1 MGDHDDRDDDHDD
14 RDDDH
19 DHPHD
24 EPRRT
29 VQTRTPGP
37 GGPPSADA
45 AGAAAPERFTGLT
58 PQTRLVFIG
67 LLLGM
72 FVAGISQTIVSPALP
87 VMVAELGGIE
97 SYSWLAT
104 AAMLTA
110 AVVVPV
116 VGKLSDLYGR
126 RPFYL
131 GGLVVFMA
139 GAALAGAAPSFWWLV
154 AARAVQGLGMG
165 ALMTLSQ
172 TIIGD
177 IVPPRQRGRYQGWVG
192 AVFGVTSVAGP
203 LAGGWLTDHV
213 GWRAVFYAGLPFGV
227 VALVFV
233 ARNLH
238 LPHTRR
244 RVRIDVAGIVTLTLA
259 LVAVLLAAS
268 WGGTTYPWGSP
279 VVLGLLGAGA
289 GLLTVFV
296 LVERRAQEPVLPLR
310 LFRSSVFTLANVASL
325 TVAMAMFGAVFYIP
339 LYAQG
344 VLGLDA
350 TRSGAVLVPLSVT
363 MIGVGIVVGLL
374 ISRYGHYKRYLVGGT
389 VLMLVG
395 FGLLTRSGYGSSP
408 LQLTVATVV
417 IGVGIGGAMQT
428 YLLVV
433 QNAVGREDLG
443 VATASVQ
450 FFRNVGATVGIALL
464 GAVMTARLGPAIAER
479 LPAGTDAPGLGA
491 GSVLDPAVL
500 ASLPPGAEEVVRR
513 ALADALGGVFLAAV
527 PIVVVALVAS
537 VLLRAIPLRDTLHV
551 PPAPAVPR
559 AKAARD
565 DEPRDAVVGR

>member
-1 MGDHDDRDDDHDD
+1 MQ
-14 RDDDH
+14 
-19 DHPHD
+19 P
-24 EPRRT
+24 T
-29 VQTRTPGP
+29 TTPVAP
-37 GGPPSADA
+37 ATAPAVPTALTASA
-45 AGAAAPERFTGLT
+45 AAAPAPPRPVPAAPQPFTGLT
-58 PQTRLVFIG
+58 PPMRLVFIG

-87 VMVAELGGIE
+87 VMVAELGGID

-213 GWRAVFYAGLPFGV
+213 GWRWVFYAGLPFGIA
-227 VALVFV
+227 ALVFV

-259 LVAVLLAAS
+259 LVALLLAAS
-268 WGGTTYPWGSP
+268 WGGTTYAWSSP
-279 VVLGLLGAGA
+279 VLLGLIGAGA
-289 GLLTVFV
+289 VLLTAFV
-296 LVERRAQEPVLPLR
+296 LVEQRAEEPVLPLR

-325 TVAMAMFGAVFYIP
+325 TIAMAMFGVVFYIP
-339 LYAQG
+339 VYAQG
-344 VLGLDA
+344 VLGVDA
-350 TRSGAVLVPLSVT
+350 TQSGAILVPMSVT

-374 ISRYGHYKRYLVGGT
+374 ISRYGHYKRYVVGGT
-389 VLMLVG
+389 LLMLVG
-395 FGLLTRSGYGSSP
+395 FGLLTQTGYGSSP
-408 LQLTVATVV
+408 LQLTAATVV
-417 IGVGIGGAMQT
+417 IGLGIGGAMQT
-428 YLLVV
+428 FTLVV
-433 QNAVGREDLG
+433 QNVVGRDDLG

-479 LPAGTDAPGLGA
+479 LPAGGDAPTDLGA
-491 GSVLDPAVL
+491 ESVLDPTTL
-500 ASLPPGAEEVVRR
+500 AGLPAGAEEVVRR
-513 ALADALGGVFLAAV
+513 ALADALSGVFLAAV
-527 PIVVVALVAS
+527 PIVVVAIVAS

-551 PPAPAVPR
+551 SPAPAEEGV
-559 AKAARD
+559 AAR
-565 DEPRDAVVGR
+565 R

>member
-1 MGDHDDRDDDHDD
+1 M
-14 RDDDH
+14 
-19 DHPHD
+19 
-24 EPRRT
+24 EPPTRPGRAVAATVRT
-29 VQTRTPGP
+29 
-37 GGPPSADA
+37 
-45 AGAAAPERFTGLT
+45 AAPVAPAAPATPEPFTGLT

-87 VMVAELGGIE
+87 VMVGELGGIE

-104 AAMLTA
+104 GAMLTA

-126 RPFYL
+126 RSFYL

-165 ALMTLSQ
+165 TLMTLSQ

-203 LAGGWLTDHV
+203 LAGGWLTDTY
-213 GWRAVFYAGLPFGV
+213 GWRWVFYAGLPFGV

-244 RVRIDVAGIVTLTLA
+244 DVRVDVAGILTLTPA
-259 LVAVLLAAS
+259 LVAILLAVS
-268 WGGTTYPWGSP
+268 WGGTTYPWSSP
-279 VVLGLLGAGA
+279 VVLGLLAAGA
-289 GLLTVFV
+289 ALLAV
-296 LVERRAQEPVLPLR
+296 LVVVERRAAEPLLPLR

-339 LYAQG
+339 VYAQG
-344 VLGLDA
+344 VLGVDA
-350 TRSGAVLVPLSVT
+350 TRSGAILVPMSVT
-363 MIGVGIVVGLL
+363 MIGVGILVGLL
-374 ISRYGHYKRYLVGGT
+374 ISRYGHYKRYVVGGT

-395 FGLLTRSGYGSSP
+395 FGLLTRLDDGSSAW
-408 LQLTVATVV
+408 QLTAATVV
-417 IGVGIGGAMQT
+417 LGLGIGGAMQT
-428 YLLVV
+428 FTLVV

-450 FFRNVGATVGIALL
+450 FFRNVGATIGIALL
-464 GAVMTARLGPAIAER
+464 GAVMAARLGPAIAER
-479 LPAGTDAPGLGA
+479 LPAGAPADLDAA
-491 GSVLDPAVL
+491 SVLDPDAL
-500 ASLPPGAEEVVRR
+500 AGLPPGAEDAVRG
-513 ALADALGGVFLAAV
+513 ALADALDGAFLAAV
-527 PIVVVALVAS
+527 PVVVVAIVAS

-551 PPAPAVPR
+551 PEPVVSGPR
-559 AKAARD
+559 AGAGS
-565 DEPRDAVVGR
+565 PGR

>member
-1 MGDHDDRDDDHDD
+1 M
-14 RDDDH
+14 
-19 DHPHD
+19 
-24 EPRRT
+24 EPTTRPGRT
-29 VQTRTPGP
+29 VAATART
-37 GGPPSADA
+37 
-45 AGAAAPERFTGLT
+45 AAPVARAARTAVPVAPAAPATPEPFTGLT

-104 AAMLTA
+104 GAMLTA

-126 RPFYL
+126 RSFYL

-154 AARAVQGLGMG
+154 AARALQGLGMG
-165 ALMTLSQ
+165 TLMTLSQ

-203 LAGGWLTDHV
+203 LAGGWLTDTY
-213 GWRAVFYAGLPFGV
+213 GWRWVFYAGLPFGV
-227 VALVFV
+227 AALVFV

-244 RVRIDVAGIVTLTLA
+244 DVRVDVAGILTLTPA
-259 LVAVLLAAS
+259 LVAILLAVS
-268 WGGTTYPWGSP
+268 WGGTTYPWSSP
-279 VVLGLLGAGA
+279 VVLGLLAVGAA
-289 GLLTVFV
+289 LLAV
-296 LVERRAQEPVLPLR
+296 LVVVERRATEPLLPLR

-339 LYAQG
+339 VYAQG
-344 VLGLDA
+344 VLGADA
-350 TRSGAVLVPLSVT
+350 TRSGAILVPMSVT
-363 MIGVGIVVGLL
+363 MIGVGILVGLL
-374 ISRYGHYKRYLVGGT
+374 VSRYGHYKRYVVGGT
-389 VLMLVG
+389 VLMLGG
-395 FGLLTRSGYGSSP
+395 FGLLTRLDDGSSAW
-408 LQLTVATVV
+408 QLTAATVV
-417 IGVGIGGAMQT
+417 LGLGIGGAMQT
-428 YLLVV
+428 FTLVV

-450 FFRNVGATVGIALL
+450 FFRNVGATIGIALL

-479 LPAGTDAPGLGA
+479 LPAGAGAPADLDAA
-491 GSVLDPAVL
+491 SVLDPEAL
-500 ASLPPGAEEVVRR
+500 AGLPPGAEEAVRG

-527 PIVVVALVAS
+527 PVVVVAIVAS

-551 PPAPAVPR
+551 PAPAVSGPR
-559 AKAARD
+559 AGAGS
-565 DEPRDAVVGR
+565 PGR

>member
-1 MGDHDDRDDDHDD
+1 M
-14 RDDDH
+14 
-19 DHPHD
+19 
-24 EPRRT
+24 EPT
-29 VQTRTPGP
+29 TAPTAP
-37 GGPPSADA
+37 AT
-45 AGAAAPERFTGLT
+45 PERFTGLS
-58 PQTRLVFIG
+58 PQMRLVFIG

-97 SYSWLAT
+97 GYSWLAT

-110 AVVVPV
+110 AVVVPI

-203 LAGGWLTDHV
+203 LADGWLTDHV
-213 GWRAVFYAGLPFGV
+213 GWRWVFYAGLPFGV
-227 VALVFV
+227 IALVFV

-238 LPHTRR
+238 LPHARR
-244 RVRIDVAGIVTLTLA
+244 PVRIDVAGIVTLTLA

-268 WGGTTYPWGSP
+268 WGGTAYPWSSP

-289 GLLTVFV
+289 VLLTAFV
-296 LVERRAQEPVLPLR
+296 LVEQRAHEPVLPLR
-310 LFRSSVFTLANVASL
+310 LFRSSIFTLANVASL
-325 TVAMAMFGAVFYIP
+325 AISMAMFGAVFYIP
-339 LYAQG
+339 VYAQG
-344 VLGLDA
+344 VLGVDA
-350 TRSGAVLVPLSVT
+350 TRSGAILVPMSVT

-374 ISRYGHYKRYLVGGT
+374 ISRHGHYKRYVVGGT

-395 FGLLTRSGYGSSP
+395 FGLLTLTGYGTSP
-408 LQLTVATVV
+408 VQLTAAMVV
-417 IGVGIGGAMQT
+417 IGLGIGGAMQT
-428 YLLVV
+428 LTLVV
-433 QNAVGREDLG
+433 QNVVGRDDLG

-464 GAVMTARLGPAIAER
+464 GAVMTARLGPAIAEQ
-479 LPAGTDAPGLGA
+479 LPAGTDAPADLGA
-491 GSVLDPAVL
+491 GSVLDPAAL
-500 ASLPPGAEEVVRR
+500 AGLSAGAEEAVRR
-513 ALADALGGVFLAAV
+513 ALADALGDVFLAAV
-527 PIVVVALVAS
+527 PIVVVAVVAS
-537 VLLRAIPLRDTLHV
+537 VLLRVIPLRDTLHV
-551 PPAPAVPR
+551 PAAPVEEADLAVR
-559 AKAARD
+559 R
-565 DEPRDAVVGR
+565 